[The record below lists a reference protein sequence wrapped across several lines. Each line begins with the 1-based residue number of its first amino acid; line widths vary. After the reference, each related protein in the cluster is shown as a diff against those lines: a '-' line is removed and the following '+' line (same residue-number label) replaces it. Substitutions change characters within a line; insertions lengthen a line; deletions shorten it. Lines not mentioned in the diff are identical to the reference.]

1 MFHWSRPA
9 RLGAC
14 VGVLLTGL
22 VAATCAAT
30 TFQLGRSPEAP
41 AAEGTVNLRQTS
53 NGNTK
58 INLSVKHLAPP
69 ARIDPASAVIVV
81 WVRGLEAGA
90 LPQNLGALRVNK
102 NLSGKLQAVTSLSAF
117 DFFLT
122 CEGTQTV
129 VAPTSTELLKLHY
142 SGK

>member
-1 MFHWSRPA
+1 MYNWSRSA